1 MMLILAQTGAGL
13 SGQHRYNP
21 AFRQTTHPARHPM
34 TTESFIAGKDASL
47 ESSINSIQ
55 AKPKGCDMHHRLL
68 AAYAKLQAQ
77 Q

>member
-1 MMLILAQTGAGL
+1 
-13 SGQHRYNP
+13 
-21 AFRQTTHPARHPM
+21 M